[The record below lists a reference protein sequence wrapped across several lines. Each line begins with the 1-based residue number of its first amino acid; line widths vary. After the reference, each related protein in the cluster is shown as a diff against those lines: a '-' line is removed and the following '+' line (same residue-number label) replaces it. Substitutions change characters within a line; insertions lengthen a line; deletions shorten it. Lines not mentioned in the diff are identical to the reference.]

1 MARCFRQRDVVRALL
16 REDRHGRCLEPELTV
31 AIRAL
36 AVELDERCVRKL
48 RALPSNKQRHAAA
61 CLEVIDFAGIA
72 NASGFVSAAVDK
84 GTLFERAPEPPEKPV
99 APPAPPVQKPVQ
111 QPKAWAAP
119 APAPEPPII
128 QKAPGPAWGAVG
140 RAPGAD
146 RAPPPE
152 PPPARAPPAMAPPPA
167 RAAPG
172 PPAPVGPPG
181 AGRPAPVGAP
191 GAPPAPA
198 RAPGA
203 AWGAVGPPPPPR
215 RPEPDPRIAPP
226 AWGAPEPPPAW
237 GSNGPPPPPPQQSK
251 APGFD
256 RAIGGG
262 NAFASAWEP
271 GRLVQTPRSPPRD
284 LAPPGLPRSP
294 ISPPLQ
300 PRASPMSSPLG
311 APPPGLHGDDYI
323 PPNLVDVPRPSDAIP
338 EGLVDVQRRS
348 NCALD
353 AIVAVLCRCPTF
365 VRAAGRP
372 SQGDSRALRALD
384 ASLQAAERGANSDA
398 AVDALREALASSG
411 DDTVIRAELKTRGAH
426 LDVAEVL
433 GEVVN
438 VARPSAQQALRTR
451 GRVSQQACRRCG
463 HFNDDFVDDVE
474 LNELARSAPAAA
486 LVHAAETN
494 GSLERVYLEAHA
506 HAPKTCDKCRA
517 PQACDVDVLLEQ
529 SARALVLSV
538 GWPSSNVS
546 SDDVLALLAFVGRS
560 GARDCGRAGAIWPD
574 RVFAAAGN
582 NARPLDLL
590 AVVVFQNAHYTAF
603 VRSPDGADAWT
614 HHDRQARIHVGAWT
628 DVVVRDGKWICMRRY
643 LLVYDGVPRTRRPS
657 STISDSRLVYGA
669 L

>member
-1 MARCFRQRDVVRALL
+1 MRAQATRFTIKQAAARGRVSRGDRLRGHRERVRFCFC
-16 REDRHGRCLEPELTV
+16 GRGQGH
-31 AIRAL
+31 A
-36 AVELDERCVRKL
+36 L
-48 RALPSNKQRHAAA
+48 RARAGAAG
-61 CLEVIDFAGIA
+61 EAGCGA
-72 NASGFVSAAVDK
+72 GATCTKA
-84 GTLFERAPEPPEKPV
+84 GTATEGVGGAG
-99 APPAPPVQKPVQ
+99 A
-111 QPKAWAAP
+111 
-119 APAPEPPII
+119 APEPPII

-546 SDDVLALLAFVGRS
+546 SDDVLALLASS
-560 GARDCGRAGAIWPD
+560 GAPARATAGARAPSGRTASSPPRGITRGPSTCWPSSSSRTRTTRRSCGRP
-574 RVFAAAGN
+574 
-582 NARPLDLL
+582 
-590 AVVVFQNAHYTAF
+590 TAPT
-603 VRSPDGADAWT
+603 RGRTTTGRRASTSAPGRTWSALRDGDVADA
-614 HHDRQARIHVGAWT
+614 A
-628 DVVVRDGKWICMRRY
+628 
-643 LLVYDGVPRTRRPS
+643 VPP
-657 STISDSRLVYGA
+657 RLR
-669 L
+669 